1 MLKNGSRGEDV
12 EKLQKRL
19 HKLGI
24 DPGPID
30 GVFGPKTEAAVR
42 GFQTMQMI
50 DVDGIAGPKTLEALK
65 AAVKKMKEAKE
76 AEAAMI
82 EGAVPHSDAATPPT
96 PGQSGKPA

>member
-1 MLKNGSRGEDV
+1 VLKNGSRGEDV

-19 HKLGI
+19 HKLGV

-42 GFQTMQMI
+42 GFQTMQML

-65 AAVKKMKEAKE
+65 AAVEKMKAAKE
-76 AEAAMI
+76 AEQAMV
-82 EGAVPHSDAATPPT
+82 EGAVPHTDAAEKPPT
-96 PGQSGKPA
+96 GPIGMA